1 MNVLTL
7 TGHLVT
13 DAVRRITTRGLV
25 CEFRL
30 ASKSLVAHGAGG
42 S

>member
-13 DAVRRITTRGLV
+13 DPVRRDTTRGLV

-30 ASKSLVAHGAGG
+30 ASNPLVAQRAGG

>member
-7 TGHLVT
+7 TGPPVT
-13 DAVRRITTRGLV
+13 DPVRRDTTRGLV
-25 CEFRL
+25 CEH
-30 ASKSLVAHGAGG
+30 ASSPVVGQHAGG